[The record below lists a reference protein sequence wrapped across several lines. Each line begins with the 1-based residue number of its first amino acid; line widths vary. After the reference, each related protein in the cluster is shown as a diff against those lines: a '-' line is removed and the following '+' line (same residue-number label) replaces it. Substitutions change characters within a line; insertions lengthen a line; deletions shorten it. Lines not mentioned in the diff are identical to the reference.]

1 MKEKK
6 EIIQKEYD
14 TYKNFYDGIK
24 EQLQS
29 LVLMDVIAS
38 LMTEEEIKDE
48 NSNTTRKVKNFQKFD
63 DLVEKSKNFLQSVV
77 GTPEFNLEQ
86 SIRETLDKVDN
97 VKKETLYSM
106 RILSWVNEEVLKE
119 EGNNN
124 A

>member
-29 LVLMDVIAS
+29 LVLMDIIAS

-48 NSNTTRKVKNFQKFD
+48 NSNTTRKVKSFQKFD